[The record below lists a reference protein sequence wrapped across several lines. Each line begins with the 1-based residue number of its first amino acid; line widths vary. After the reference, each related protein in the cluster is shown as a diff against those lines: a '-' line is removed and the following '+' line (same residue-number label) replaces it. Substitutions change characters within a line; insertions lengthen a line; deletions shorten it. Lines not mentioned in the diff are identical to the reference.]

1 MVRLKRF
8 NKIKNII
15 FFPSGL
21 GQKKPGLENTPSII
35 RDCIINKSKN
45 KKIKLP
51 NMYWIDCERSNNIY
65 SNLNTLYHVN
75 QQING
80 KRINIGGDHSMS
92 IATVASSL
100 NNYPNLKLI
109 WIDAHA
115 DINTSYSSPSNN
127 MHGMPLSYLSNLDED
142 DNFDFIY
149 NHINLKNILYIGVR
163 DLDKFEKE
171 VYNHSNY
178 ITGTTIDYSFLKKVS
193 DFIKDDP
200 IHISFDVDSIDPIYI
215 PSTGT
220 KVKNGLSVQKAK
232 MLLDFLYKYKKNQI
246 VNIDLCELNLSIG
259 SIEDSKLSLN
269 NTLHLFSKYI

>member
-1 MVRLKRF
+1 MNEIFSQSVENLAL
-8 NKIKNII
+8 KIKD
-15 FFPSGL
+15 SEL
-21 GQKKPGLENTPSII
+21 TSVEL
-35 RDCIINKSKN
+35 
-45 KKIKLP
+45 
-51 NMYWIDCERSNNIY
+51 CEKYIE
-65 SNLNTLYHVN
+65 
-75 QQING
+75 
-80 KRINIGGDHSMS
+80 RI
-92 IATVASSL
+92 
-100 NNYPNLKLI
+100 
-109 WIDAHA
+109 
-115 DINTSYSSPSNN
+115 
-127 MHGMPLSYLSNLDED
+127 
-142 DNFDFIY
+142 
-149 NHINLKNILYIGVR
+149 
-163 DLDKFEKE
+163 DKFEKE